1 LVIFS
6 ACDTITIKAELTGQ
20 QPVQK
25 VKQLYWG
32 DKKMKKIML
41 MICMVLMLLA
51 TSAIPAD
58 NTVYVTKKDYP
69 MALTK
74 EDLDMF
80 HQSILNDDAAV
91 FLKLRQEGRAWL
103 SRAGVQ
109 VYIVENEDSGKV
121 KIKPKNTTQEIW
133 TLQEALEKK

>member
-1 LVIFS
+1 
-6 ACDTITIKAELTGQ
+6 
-20 QPVQK
+20 
-25 VKQLYWG
+25 
-32 DKKMKKIML
+32 MKKIIV
-41 MICMVLMLLA
+41 MICTVFLLLA
-51 TSAIPAD
+51 NSAIPAD

-74 EDLDMF
+74 EDLDIF

-91 FLKLRQEGRAWL
+91 FLKLRQEGRAWM

-109 VYIVENEDSGKV
+109 VYIVRTEDSGKV
-121 KIKPKNTTQEIW
+121 KIKSQNATQEIW

>member
-1 LVIFS
+1 MVMFCTFFL
-6 ACDTITIKAELTGQ
+6 
-20 QPVQK
+20 
-25 VKQLYWG
+25 
-32 DKKMKKIML
+32 L
-41 MICMVLMLLA
+41 MDNNPF
-51 TSAIPAD
+51 PAD

-91 FLKLRQEGRAWL
+91 FLKLRQAGRAWL
-103 SRAGVQ
+103 SRAGVE
-109 VYIVENEDSGKV
+109 VYIVENEDSGKI
-121 KIKPKNTTQEIW
+121 KIKSKNATQEIW

>member
-1 LVIFS
+1 
-6 ACDTITIKAELTGQ
+6 
-20 QPVQK
+20 
-25 VKQLYWG
+25 
-32 DKKMKKIML
+32 MKKIMV
-41 MICMVLMLLA
+41 MICSVFLLLA
-51 TSAIPAD
+51 NSAIPAD

-74 EDLDMF
+74 EDLDIF

-91 FLKLRQEGRAWL
+91 FLKLRQEGRAWM

-109 VYIVENEDSGKV
+109 VYIVETEDSGKV
-121 KIKPKNTTQEIW
+121 KRKSENATQEIW

>member
-1 LVIFS
+1 MVI
-6 ACDTITIKAELTGQ
+6 
-20 QPVQK
+20 
-25 VKQLYWG
+25 
-32 DKKMKKIML
+32 
-41 MICMVLMLLA
+41 ICMVFMLL
-51 TSAIPAD
+51 TNSAMAAD

-69 MALTK
+69 MALTE

-80 HQSILNDDAAV
+80 HQSIINDDAAV

-109 VYIVENEDSGKV
+109 VYIVESENSGKV
-121 KIKPKNTTQEIW
+121 KIKPANATQEIW

>member
-1 LVIFS
+1 
-6 ACDTITIKAELTGQ
+6 
-20 QPVQK
+20 
-25 VKQLYWG
+25 
-32 DKKMKKIML
+32 MKKTIVIMG
-41 MICMVLMLLA
+41 IVLLFLA
-51 TSAIPAD
+51 KTAFPVD
-58 NTVYVTKKDYP
+58 NTVYITKKDYP

-91 FLKLRQEGRAWL
+91 FLRLRQEGRAWL

-109 VYIVENEDSGKV
+109 VYIVETEDSGKV
-121 KIKPKNTTQEIW
+121 KIKSQNARQEIW